1 MTRNGRASG
10 SGEGVSAATARG
22 AQDPEARARQICLR
36 LLTAAPRTRAQLVQ
50 AMRRRG
56 VPAEAA
62 EAVLARFTDAGLI
75 DDAAFARAWVESRHH
90 SRGLSKRSLSAELR
104 RHGVQNEEIRTAVDA
119 LDPEQEVAT
128 ARQLVER
135 KLASTRGRPPEA
147 RARLAAGMLARKGYP
162 PGLAFRL
169 IREAMQQEGAELD
182 EMDPDQYLDPDA
194 EDSMPDRTPDLS
206 GSAGLSAGRG
216 AYMRQ
221 GAGLRRRPHAI
232 PGDRRRSE
240 RGNASRS
247 RIGYSLLRRS
257 RRKRALTRWPAPLA
271 AGPRP
276 GSGVPTAPSCPVY
289 PQ

>member
-1 MTRNGRASG
+1 M
-10 SGEGVSAATARG
+10 SAAAARG

-36 LLTAAPRTRAQLVQ
+36 LLTAAPRTRAQLAQ
-50 AMRRRG
+50 AMHRGG

-135 KLASTRGRPPEA
+135 KLASTRGRPPET
-147 RARLAAGMLARKGYP
+147 RVRQAAGMLARKGYP

-182 EMDPDQYLDPDA
+182 EIDADQYLDPDA
-194 EDSMPDRTPDLS
+194 EDDARAHDDL
-206 GSAGLSAGRG
+206 
-216 AYMRQ
+216 
-221 GAGLRRRPHAI
+221 
-232 PGDRRRSE
+232 
-240 RGNASRS
+240 
-247 RIGYSLLRRS
+247 
-257 RRKRALTRWPAPLA
+257 
-271 AGPRP
+271 
-276 GSGVPTAPSCPVY
+276 
-289 PQ
+289 

>member
-22 AQDPEARARQICLR
+22 TQDPEARARQICLR
-36 LLTAAPRTRAQLVQ
+36 LLAAAPRTRAQLAQ
-50 AMRRRG
+50 AMHRGG

-62 EAVLARFTDAGLI
+62 EAILARFT
-75 DDAAFARAWVESRHH
+75 DAAFARAWVESRHH

-135 KLASTRGRPPEA
+135 KLASTRGRPPET
-147 RARLAAGMLARKGYP
+147 RIRQAAGMLARKGYP

-182 EMDPDQYLDPDA
+182 EMDADQYLDPDA
-194 EDSMPDRTPDLS
+194 EDD
-206 GSAGLSAGRG
+206 A
-216 AYMRQ
+216 
-221 GAGLRRRPHAI
+221 
-232 PGDRRRSE
+232 
-240 RGNASRS
+240 
-247 RIGYSLLRRS
+247 
-257 RRKRALTRWPAPLA
+257 
-271 AGPRP
+271 
-276 GSGVPTAPSCPVY
+276 
-289 PQ
+289 